1 MPEIRAICFD
11 LFHTLVD
18 VGRVPDHVGRYTA
31 DILGVDRQV
40 WNERCFSA
48 EHEIR
53 RPTRHHDV
61 IRTLAHSIDP
71 AIPSERIA
79 QAVEERQRRFDHAL
93 REVEAQ
99 TLASLEDLRARGLR
113 LALVSNA
120 STAEVAAW
128 TDSPLAGQFDTAV
141 FSCECGFAKPEPEI
155 YRLACDG
162 LGVTPEQA
170 LFVGD
175 GGSDEHA
182 GAAAVGMHPVLMRRF
197 LDKMAPDRLAA
208 RRRRVRWEVAH
219 LGELSAA
226 LAALG

>member
-1 MPEIRAICFD
+1 MPAVQAICFD

-40 WNERCFSA
+40 WNDRCFSTD
-48 EHEIR
+48 HEIR
-53 RPTRHHDV
+53 RPTRHVDV
-61 IRTLAHSIDP
+61 IRALAHSIDP
-71 AIPSERIA
+71 DIPLAVIE

-93 REVEAQ
+93 REVEAE
-99 TLASLEDLRARGLR
+99 TVEALSALRARGLR

-128 TDSPLAGQFDTAV
+128 AASPLAAQFHTAV
-141 FSCECGFAKPEPEI
+141 FSCECGYAKPEPEI
-155 YRLACDG
+155 YHLACER
-162 LGVTPEQA
+162 LGVAPEQA

-182 GAAAVGMHPVLMRRF
+182 GAAAVGMQPVLMRRF
-197 LDKMAPDRLAA
+197 LDRMDPERLEA

-219 LGELSAA
+219 VGELSGA
-226 LAALG
+226 LTALG